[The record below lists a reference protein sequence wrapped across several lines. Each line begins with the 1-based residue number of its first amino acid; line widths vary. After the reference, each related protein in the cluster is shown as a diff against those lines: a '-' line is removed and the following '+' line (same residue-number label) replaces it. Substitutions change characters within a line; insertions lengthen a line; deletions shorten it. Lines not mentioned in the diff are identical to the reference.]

1 MRPDVLSMYRFY
13 QSPVGVSVS
22 QLIHQCI
29 SPMWKAPT
37 TNLYGLGYALPYL
50 DLSLG
55 VENSVE
61 GVSSA
66 HSCFALMPAAQGVCH
81 WPSMKNS
88 ATALVDD
95 YHLPVADSAIER
107 LLLVHALEHADRPA
121 HLFREIWRV
130 LAPGGQ
136 VIAVVPNRRRTWS
149 ALDTT
154 PFGHGRPYSRSQL
167 ATLMQ
172 DQMLP
177 LEKWDTALM
186 VPPLKV
192 PGASRMMKVME
203 RSLHSVGKNMGGA
216 LIVSA
221 KKQVYGALSESQG
234 RPSSKKAKV
243 QAKPVYTAL
252 PLNRGD
258 QATFPPKLAEKIK

>member
-1 MRPDVLSMYRFY
+1 MRPDVLSMHRFY

-29 SPMWKAPT
+29 QPMWKAPT
-37 TNLYGLGYALPYL
+37 TKLYGLGYALPYL
-50 DLSLG
+50 DLSLASG
-55 VENSVE
+55 SAPENKSPKH
-61 GVSSA
+61 A
-66 HSCFALMPAAQGVCH
+66 CFALMPAAQGVCH
-81 WPSMKNS
+81 WPSMQES

-95 YHLPVADSAIER
+95 YHLPLADSSVER
-107 LLLVHALEHADRPA
+107 LLVTHALEHSDRPT

-154 PFGHGRPYSRSQL
+154 PFGYGRPYSRSQISS
-167 ATLMQ
+167 LMQ

-177 LEKWDTALM
+177 LDKWDTALM
-186 VPPLKV
+186 VPPLKW
-192 PGASRMMKVME
+192 PGAAGMMKMME
-203 RSLHSVGKNMGGA
+203 RSLHSIGKNMGGA

-221 KKQVYGALSESQG
+221 EKQVYGALSKVKG
-234 RPSSKKAKV
+234 KAQV
-243 QAKPVYTAL
+243 RPVYTGL

-258 QATFPPKLAEKIK
+258 RATILPKFSEKSK

>member
-1 MRPDVLSMYRFY
+1 MRPDVLSMHRFY
-13 QSPVGVSVS
+13 QSPVGFSVS
-22 QLIHQCI
+22 QLIHQSI
-29 SPMWKAPT
+29 RPMWKAPT
-37 TNLYGLGYALPYL
+37 ANLYGLGYALPYL
-50 DLSLG
+50 DLSLAPG
-55 VENSVE
+55 SD
-61 GVSSA
+61 GSPSA
-66 HSCFALMPAAQGVCH
+66 HACFALMPAAQGVCH
-81 WPSMKNS
+81 WPSMKHS

-95 YHLPVADSAIER
+95 YHLPVADSSVER
-107 LLLVHALEHADRPA
+107 LLMVHALEHSDRPA
-121 HLFREIWRV
+121 HLFREIWRI

-167 ATLMQ
+167 AALMQ

-186 VPPLKV
+186 VPPIRL

-203 RSLHSVGKNMGGA
+203 RSLHSMGKSMGGA

-221 KKQVYGALSESQG
+221 EKQVYGALSESKGQTSRQKG
-234 RPSSKKAKV
+234 KAQV
-243 QAKPVYTAL
+243 KPVYIRQ

-258 QATFPPKLAEKIK
+258 QATMSPKLGEKAK